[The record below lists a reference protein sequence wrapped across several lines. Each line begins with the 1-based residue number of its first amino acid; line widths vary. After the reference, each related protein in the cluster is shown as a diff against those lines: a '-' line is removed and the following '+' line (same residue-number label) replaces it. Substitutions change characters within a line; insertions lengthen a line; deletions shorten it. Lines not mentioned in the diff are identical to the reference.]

1 MDPQPDQRRIDALI
15 ETLVEH
21 HDELRATILA
31 RVGADAGPD
40 DVAVV
45 LEVLVPAVVRALR
58 PAPVRHLR
66 PVRPVDAE
74 LSQPGADI
82 LRMVAEGRTNVE
94 IAAALYLSRQAVNY
108 HVGRLMRSLGAANR
122 TALVSR
128 AYQEGLLLT
137 G

>member
-1 MDPQPDQRRIDALI
+1 MDPQPDQARIEALI

-21 HDELRATILA
+21 HDEFRAAILA
-31 RVGADAGPD
+31 RVGGELGPD
-40 DVAVV
+40 DVATV

>member
-1 MDPQPDQRRIDALI
+1 MDPQPDQERVEALI
-15 ETLVEH
+15 EMLLAH
-21 HDELRATILA
+21 HDEFRAAILA
-31 RVGADAGPD
+31 RVGGEPGPD
-40 DVAVV
+40 DVATV
-45 LEVLVPAVVRALR
+45 LEVLVPAIVRALR
-58 PAPVRHLR
+58 PGPVRHLC
-66 PVRPVDAE
+66 PLGPGYAE
-74 LSQPGADI
+74 LSRPGADI

-94 IAAALYLSRQAVNY
+94 IAAELYLSRQAVNY